1 MAISA
6 NARNLV
12 EGFHDWKIR
21 IWNAESRT
29 VVGNPLY
36 GDGNKSV
43 HRVEVF
49 AVGRK
54 VISGHSYGKLRMWDV
69 E

>member
-6 NARNLV
+6 NGRNLV
-12 EGFHDWKIR
+12 EGFHDWTIR

-29 VVGNPLY
+29 VVGSLLY

-43 HRVEVF
+43 RRVEVF
-49 AVGRK
+49 SIGRK
-54 VISGHSYGKLRMWDV
+54 VISGHSYGKLRMSDV